1 MKNRTLVVFSV
12 VLLLVMSI
20 FAGVSAQTTNDNIVD
35 IAAKSDDFSILHT
48 AIVAAG
54 LADTLASADST
65 FTVFAPTNDAF
76 MAVEAAYPGTLAALL
91 ADPKGALTDI
101 LLYHVADG
109 KLMSGDVLATESIT
123 TLGGGQLAVSLRDGE
138 PYVNDSKI
146 VAVDVPA
153 KNGVIHVID
162 AVLVP
167 EAIAAA
173 LAASAAE
180 APAAE
185 EPAAEE
191 VAEESAPV
199 EEAAPEAE
207 VAAPAEELP
216 TIAEIA
222 AGNENFSTLVSL
234 LDQAGLVSTFAQP
247 GKYTVF
253 APTNDAFAALGDVN
267 LTAEEI
273 EAILLYHVVN
283 DTLVRDQI
291 ATDDLIPT
299 LSGGRP
305 LFVNRDGAT
314 VIDISGAQ
322 VVMWDIMA
330 SNGIIHVI
338 DSVMIP

>member
-1 MKNRTLVVFSV
+1 MKSRALVIVSV
-12 VLLLVMSI
+12 VLLLTMSI

-35 IAAKSDDFSILHT
+35 IAAKTDDFSILHT

-54 LADTLASADST
+54 LADTLASADNT

-76 MAVEAAYPGTLAALL
+76 LAVEAAYPGTLSALL

-109 KLMSGDVLATESIT
+109 KLMSGDVLATDSIT
-123 TLGGGQLAVSLRDGE
+123 TLGGGKLAVSLRNGE

-167 EAIAAA
+167 QEIAAA

-185 EPAAEE
+185 EPMAEE
-191 VAEESAPV
+191 PVAAASAA
-199 EEAAPEAE
+199 EEAAP
-207 VAAPAEELP
+207 APAPVPTEELP

-234 LDQAGLVSTFAQP
+234 LDSAGLVSTFAQP
-247 GKYTVF
+247 GNYTVF
-253 APTNDAFAALGDVN
+253 APTNDAFAKLGDVN
-267 LTAEEI
+267 LTPDEI
-273 EAILLYHVVN
+273 KAILLYHVVN

-299 LSGGRP
+299 LSDGRP
-305 LFVNRDGAT
+305 LFVNRDGPT
-314 VIDISGAQ
+314 VIDISGAK
-322 VVMWDIMA
+322 VLMWDIMA

-338 DSVMIP
+338 DTVIIP